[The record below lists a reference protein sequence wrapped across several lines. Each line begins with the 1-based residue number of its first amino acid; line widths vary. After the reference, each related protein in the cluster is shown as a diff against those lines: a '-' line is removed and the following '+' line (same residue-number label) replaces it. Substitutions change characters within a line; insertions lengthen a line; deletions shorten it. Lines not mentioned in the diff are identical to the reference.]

1 MAGVST
7 FVMYS
12 ALRWLGSV
20 KYNDERRTHDKD
32 LMATSPLKQK
42 NPMDALLEKFSEI
55 IDEGAKAM
63 DAEQL
68 RESEKK
74 FVAAI
79 DRAVANKR
87 RRETA

>member
-1 MAGVST
+1 M
-7 FVMYS
+7 
-12 ALRWLGSV
+12 
-20 KYNDERRTHDKD
+20 E
-32 LMATSPLKQK
+32 
-42 NPMDALLEKFSEI
+42 ALLEKFSEI
-55 IDEGAKAM
+55 IDEGAKTM

-87 RRETA
+87 RRGTA

>member
-1 MAGVST
+1 VSKT
-7 FVMYS
+7 NHKKGCRV
-12 ALRWLGSV
+12 AP
-20 KYNDERRTHDKD
+20 
-32 LMATSPLKQK
+32 SPLKK
-42 NPMDALLEKFSEI
+42 PRKKSAADALIDRFSEI
-55 IDEGAKAM
+55 IETGARKM

-74 FVAAI
+74 FNDAI